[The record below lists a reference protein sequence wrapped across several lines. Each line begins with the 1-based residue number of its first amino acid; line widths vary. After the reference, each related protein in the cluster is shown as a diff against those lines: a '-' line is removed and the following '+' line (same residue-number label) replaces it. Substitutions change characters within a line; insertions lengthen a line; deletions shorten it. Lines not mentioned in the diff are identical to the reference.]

1 MTILENY
8 TLGVIMAIE
17 AEKAGRNDY
26 PTHTLVVHDN
36 LASRVEKAMGL
47 PAHPHEISSA
57 LTHLERAGYIVMGRT
72 INDIYAKIK
81 HTNL

>member
-1 MTILENY
+1 MTILENC

-36 LASRVEKAMGL
+36 LAFRVEKAMGL
-47 PAHPHEISSA
+47 PAHPHEIASA
-57 LTHLERAGYIVMGRT
+57 LIHLERGGHIVMGQT
-72 INDIYAKIK
+72 INDTYAKIK
-81 HTNL
+81 HSSL